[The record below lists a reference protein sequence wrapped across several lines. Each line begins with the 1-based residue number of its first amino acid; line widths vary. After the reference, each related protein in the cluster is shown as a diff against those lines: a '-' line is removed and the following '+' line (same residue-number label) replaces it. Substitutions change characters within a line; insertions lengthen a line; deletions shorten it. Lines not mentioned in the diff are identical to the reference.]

1 MAKKE
6 IYNDIITIKMDV
18 NQLPTY
24 KIDTAGEFIKWG
36 KDNNFPKELLNSYNN
51 HPEHAAIVK
60 GKSRYLSGLK
70 IVPSQDLPQV
80 QQFLAKANRFDSWYE
95 LRKKCDS
102 DKAIYGGFACQVTT
116 NLIGQPIEFY
126 HLDMGKIRLSADNC
140 GVWYSEDWTA
150 KSYHLKKTYFP
161 FYKDGFIGA
170 SIYYSKDFTP
180 SLNELDGLYP
190 SPDYSSVL
198 LDINTDI
205 EISNFFHS
213 LVKNG
218 FSAGH
223 IITFFSGK
231 LTPEVK
237 EDIKERFQE
246 KHQGTQNAGK
256 VVLSFTNP
264 DGKGAEVVNVT
275 PTGLADQYEALNKR
289 NQQKIITGHNVPG
302 VLFKIKTEGTL
313 GDRNELDL
321 AHELFINEYAK
332 VEQVA
337 FNEFIDKMFK
347 RKTGLDVTFEVEQVQ
362 AIGLNW
368 LDPNVNKYLTNDE
381 AREKLGLAPI
391 DKTVSGGAQA
401 VIDSINSLS
410 PLVANKVLE
419 SMSSDEIRALVGLVS
434 TTAPKVDA
442 NGAPVVIQETIINE
456 ALKNLSG
463 RQRQGLDS
471 IVRKFN
477 KGDYNQEQALIHIKS
492 FGFSDEDSLKYLG
505 IVQDEIE
512 KENKIKVQ
520 QSNDKEKRF
529 IEWATSRAIQ
539 IDDEDEIIDIEYV
552 NFKDSKQVLKFEL
565 SKQKLY
571 TANRFQLSETDLR
584 NGILNQL
591 KGNPYAKPEELA
603 KALNVDKDKVTTV
616 LEWLAAKKLI
626 DTIGG
631 LFTPTEKGLDKDT
644 EDYETEIYT
653 VYKYDKRPDVS
664 GSKLISTS
672 REFCR
677 KMVGLT
683 SGTELVDG
691 KMKAKRLTYNEI
703 ENYTNEFG
711 EDAWDFRGGFY
722 NDGTE
727 TTPWCRHIWVGETR
741 IKRKKK

>member
-1 MAKKE
+1 MAKKLE
-6 IYNDIITIKMDV
+6 VYNDIITIKMDV

-24 KIDTAGEFIKWG
+24 KIDTAGEFVKWG

-51 HPEHAAIVK
+51 HPEHAAILK
-60 GKSRYLSGLK
+60 GKARYLSGLK

-126 HLDMGKIRLSADNC
+126 HLDMGKLRLSADNC

-332 VEQVA
+332 IEQVA
-337 FNEFIDKMFK
+337 FNKFIDKMFK
-347 RKTGLDVTFEVEQVQ
+347 LKTGLDITFEVEQVQ
-362 AIGLNW
+362 PIGKELPLENQNVINALNLRDPNIVTNYIIEKYGLKIEAAEIGL
-368 LDPNVNKYLTNDE
+368 PSAT
-381 AREKLGLAPI
+381 
-391 DKTVSGGAQA
+391 
-401 VIDSINSLS
+401 
-410 PLVANKVLE
+410 
-419 SMSSDEIRALVGLVS
+419 
-434 TTAPKVDA
+434 
-442 NGAPVVIQETIINE
+442 VIQEEIQVNE
-456 ALKNLSG
+456 HLKNLTG
-463 RQRQGLDS
+463 RQRQNL
-471 IVRKFN
+471 FN
-477 KGDYNQEQALIHIKS
+477 IANKLKKGDYTADQALIMIKTG
-492 FGFSDEDSLKYLG
+492 FGLSDADALTFLG
-505 IVQDEIE
+505 IAQDEMNNE
-512 KENKIKVQ
+512 VVKVQ

-529 IEWATSRAIQ
+529 IEWVKANAVDV
-539 IDDEDEIIDIEYV
+539 DDDDEIIDLEYV
-552 NFKDSKQVLKFEL
+552 NFKDSKQVLRFEL

-571 TANRFQLSETDLR
+571 LSNRLQLSVTDLR
-584 NGILNQL
+584 NAILNQF
-591 KGNPYAKPEELA
+591 KGNPFAKPEELA
-603 KALNVDKDKVTTV
+603 KSLNVDVEKINNEIT
-616 LEWLAAKKLI
+616 WLKEKKLGSFLDGI
-626 DTIGG
+626 
-631 LFTPTEKGLDKDT
+631 FTPTQKGLDKDT
-644 EDYETEIYT
+644 EDYDTEIYT

-664 GSKLISTS
+664 GPKRLPTT
-672 REFCR
+672 REFCLQ
-677 KMVGLT
+677 MMIET
-683 SGTELVDG
+683 SGRETVDG
-691 KMKAKRLTYNEI
+691 KNVARRLTYEQI
-703 ENYTNEFG
+703 DAFTNEFG
-711 EDAWDFRGGFY
+711 ESAWDFRGGFY

-741 IKRKKK
+741 VKRKKK

>member
-1 MAKKE
+1 MARKE

-332 VEQVA
+332 IEQVA
-337 FNEFIDKMFK
+337 FNKFIDKMFK
-347 RKTGLDVTFEVEQVQ
+347 LKTGLDITFEVEQVQ
-362 AIGLNW
+362 PIGKELPLENQNVINALNARDPNIVTNYIIEKYGLKIEAAQIGL
-368 LDPNVNKYLTNDE
+368 PTATIVQEEIQVNE
-381 AREKLGLAPI
+381 H
-391 DKTVSGGAQA
+391 
-401 VIDSINSLS
+401 
-410 PLVANKVLE
+410 
-419 SMSSDEIRALVGLVS
+419 
-434 TTAPKVDA
+434 
-442 NGAPVVIQETIINE
+442 
-456 ALKNLSG
+456 LKNLTG
-463 RQRQGLDS
+463 RQRQNL
-471 IVRKFN
+471 FN
-477 KGDYNQEQALIHIKS
+477 IANKLKKGDYTADQALIMIKTG
-492 FGFSDEDSLKYLG
+492 FGLSDADALTFLG
-505 IVQDEIE
+505 IAQDEMNNE
-512 KENKIKVQ
+512 VVKVQ
-520 QSNDKEKRF
+520 QSNEKEKRF
-529 IEWATSRAIQ
+529 IEWVKANAIDV
-539 IDDEDEIIDIEYV
+539 DDDDEIIDLEYV

-571 TANRFQLSETDLR
+571 TTNRLQLSVTDLR
-584 NGILNQL
+584 NAILNQF
-591 KGNPYAKPEELA
+591 KGNPFVKPEELA
-603 KALNVDKDKVTTV
+603 KALNVDIKKINTEINW
-616 LEWLAAKKLI
+616 LEKKKLGSFLDGI
-626 DTIGG
+626 
-631 LFTPTEKGLDKDT
+631 FTPTDKGLDKDT

-664 GSKLISTS
+664 GPKRLPTT
-672 REFCR
+672 REFCLQ
-677 KMVGLT
+677 MMIET
-683 SGTELVDG
+683 SGRETVDG
-691 KMKAKRLTYNEI
+691 KNVARRLTYEQI
-703 ENYTNEFG
+703 DAFTNEFG
-711 EDAWDFRGGFY
+711 ESAWDFRGGFY
-722 NDGTE
+722 NNGTE

>member
-1 MAKKE
+1 MAKKLE
-6 IYNDIITIKMDV
+6 VYNDIITIKMDV

-24 KIDTAGEFIKWG
+24 KIDTAGEFVKWG

-51 HPEHAAIVK
+51 HPEHAAILK
-60 GKSRYLSGLK
+60 GKARYLSGLK

-332 VEQVA
+332 IEQVA
-337 FNEFIDKMFK
+337 FNKFIDKMFK
-347 RKTGLDVTFEVEQVQ
+347 LKTGLDITFEVEQVQ
-362 AIGLNW
+362 PIGKELPLENQNVINALNARDPNIVTNYIIEKYGLKIEAAEIGL
-368 LDPNVNKYLTNDE
+368 P
-381 AREKLGLAPI
+381 
-391 DKTVSGGAQA
+391 
-401 VIDSINSLS
+401 
-410 PLVANKVLE
+410 
-419 SMSSDEIRALVGLVS
+419 
-434 TTAPKVDA
+434 TAT
-442 NGAPVVIQETIINE
+442 VIQEEIQVNE
-456 ALKNLSG
+456 HLKNLTG
-463 RQRQGLDS
+463 RQRQNL
-471 IVRKFN
+471 FN
-477 KGDYNQEQALIHIKS
+477 IANKLKKGDYTADQALIMIKTG
-492 FGFSDEDSLKYLG
+492 FGLSDADALTFLG
-505 IVQDEIE
+505 IAQEEMNNEVV
-512 KENKIKVQ
+512 KVQ
-520 QSNDKEKRF
+520 QSSDKEKRF
-529 IEWATSRAIQ
+529 IEWATARAIQ

-591 KGNPYAKPEELA
+591 KGNPFAKPEELA

-626 DTIGG
+626 DTLGG

-672 REFCR
+672 RDFCR
-677 KMVGLT
+677 KMVALT

-703 ENYTNEFG
+703 EDYTNEFG
-711 EDAWDFRGGFY
+711 EDAWNFRGGFY

-741 IKRKKK
+741 VKRKKK

>member
-1 MAKKE
+1 MARKLE
-6 IYNDIITIKMDV
+6 VYNDIITIKMEV

-24 KIDTAGEFIKWG
+24 KIDSAGEFIKWG

-161 FYKDGFIGA
+161 FYKDGFIGS

-332 VEQVA
+332 IEQVA
-337 FNEFIDKMFK
+337 FNKFIDKMFK
-347 RKTGLDVTFEVEQVQ
+347 LKTGLDITFEVEQVQ
-362 AIGLNW
+362 PIGKELPLENQNVINALNAR
-368 LDPNVNKYLTNDE
+368 DPNIVTNYIIEKYGLKIE
-381 AREKLGLAPI
+381 A
-391 DKTVSGGAQA
+391 AQIG
-401 VIDSINSLS
+401 V
-410 PLVANKVLE
+410 P
-419 SMSSDEIRALVGLVS
+419 
-434 TTAPKVDA
+434 TAT
-442 NGAPVVIQETIINE
+442 VIQEEIQVNE
-456 ALKNLSG
+456 HLKNLTG
-463 RQRQGLDS
+463 RQRQNL
-471 IVRKFN
+471 FN
-477 KGDYNQEQALIHIKS
+477 IANKLKKGDYTADQALIMIKTG
-492 FGFSDEDSLKYLG
+492 FGLSDADALTFLG
-505 IVQDEIE
+505 IAQDEINNE
-512 KENKIKVQ
+512 VVKVQ

-529 IEWATSRAIQ
+529 IEWATAKAIQ

-644 EDYETEIYT
+644 EDYDTEIYT

>member
-1 MAKKE
+1 MAKKLE
-6 IYNDIITIKMDV
+6 VYNDIITIKMDV

-24 KIDTAGEFIKWG
+24 KIDTAGEFVKWG

-51 HPEHAAIVK
+51 HPEHAAILK
-60 GKSRYLSGLK
+60 GKARYLSGLK

-332 VEQVA
+332 IEQVA
-337 FNEFIDKMFK
+337 FNKFIDKMFK
-347 RKTGLDVTFEVEQVQ
+347 LKTGLDITFEVEQVQ
-362 AIGLNW
+362 PIGKELPLENQNVINALNARDPNIVTNYIIEKYGLKIEAAEIGL
-368 LDPNVNKYLTNDE
+368 P
-381 AREKLGLAPI
+381 
-391 DKTVSGGAQA
+391 
-401 VIDSINSLS
+401 
-410 PLVANKVLE
+410 
-419 SMSSDEIRALVGLVS
+419 
-434 TTAPKVDA
+434 TAT
-442 NGAPVVIQETIINE
+442 VIQEEIQVNE
-456 ALKNLSG
+456 HLKNLTG
-463 RQRQGLDS
+463 RQRQNL
-471 IVRKFN
+471 FN
-477 KGDYNQEQALIHIKS
+477 IANKLKKGDYTADQALIMIKTG
-492 FGFSDEDSLKYLG
+492 FGLSDADALTFLG
-505 IVQDEIE
+505 IAQDEMNNE
-512 KENKIKVQ
+512 VVKVQ
-520 QSNDKEKRF
+520 QSNERANLF
-529 IEWATSRAIQ
+529 LEWVRKNKIPINA
-539 IDDEDEIIDIEYV
+539 EDETIDVEYV
-552 NFKDSKQVLKFEL
+552 NFKDSTEVLKFEL

-571 TANRFQLSETDLR
+571 TANRFALSITDLR

-591 KGNPYAKPEELA
+591 KGNPFAKPEELA
-603 KALNVDKDKVTTV
+603 KSLNVDKDKVTTV

-626 DTIGG
+626 DTLGG
-631 LFTPTEKGLDKDT
+631 IFTPTEKGLDKDT
-644 EDYETEIYT
+644 EGYDTEIYT
-653 VYKYDKRPDVS
+653 VYRYVERPDAPAL
-664 GSKLISTS
+664 KTES
-672 REFCR
+672 RQWCID
-677 KMVGLT
+677 MVNE
-683 SGTELVDG
+683 TELY
-691 KMKAKRLTYNEI
+691 ALTYEQI
-703 ENYTNEFG
+703 EQRNNSEG
-711 EDAWDFRGGFY
+711 EDAWNYRGGFY
-722 NDGTE
+722 TNPNTGE
-727 TTPWCRHIWVGETR
+727 TTPWCRHIWVGETKV
-741 IKRKKK
+741 KRNKK

>member
-1 MAKKE
+1 MARKLE
-6 IYNDIITIKMDV
+6 VYNDIITIKMDV

-24 KIDTAGEFIKWG
+24 KIDTAGEFVKWG

-51 HPEHAAIVK
+51 HPEHAAILK
-60 GKSRYLSGLK
+60 GKARYLSGLK

-332 VEQVA
+332 IEQVA
-337 FNEFIDKMFK
+337 FNKFIDKMFK
-347 RKTGLDVTFEVEQVQ
+347 LKTGLDVTFEVEQVQ
-362 AIGLNW
+362 PIGKELPLENQNVINALNAR
-368 LDPNVNKYLTNDE
+368 DPNIVTNYIIEKYGLKIEAAEIGTPSATVVQEEIQVNE
-381 AREKLGLAPI
+381 H
-391 DKTVSGGAQA
+391 
-401 VIDSINSLS
+401 
-410 PLVANKVLE
+410 
-419 SMSSDEIRALVGLVS
+419 
-434 TTAPKVDA
+434 
-442 NGAPVVIQETIINE
+442 
-456 ALKNLSG
+456 LKNLTG
-463 RQRQGLDS
+463 RQRQNL
-471 IVRKFN
+471 FN
-477 KGDYNQEQALIHIKS
+477 IANKLKKGDYTADQALIMIKTG
-492 FGFSDEDSLKYLG
+492 FGLSDADALTFLG
-505 IVQDEIE
+505 IAQDEMNNE
-512 KENKIKVQ
+512 VVKVQ
-520 QSNDKEKRF
+520 QSSDKEKKF
-529 IEWATSRAIQ
+529 LEWVKANAIDV
-539 IDDEDEIIDIEYV
+539 DDEDEIIDIEYV
-552 NFKDSKQVLKFEL
+552 NFKDSKQVLQFEL

-571 TANRFQLSETDLR
+571 TLNRLQLSVTDLR
-584 NGILNQL
+584 NAILNQL
-591 KGNPYAKPEELA
+591 KGNPFAKPKELA
-603 KALNVDKDKVTTV
+603 KVLKVDIEKINTNIKWLEGKGFGSYSDNV
-616 LEWLAAKKLI
+616 
-626 DTIGG
+626 
-631 LFTPTEKGLDKDT
+631 FTPTKKGLDKET
-644 EDYETEIYT
+644 EEYDTEIYT
-653 VYKYDKRPDVS
+653 VYKYDKRPDVK
-664 GSKLISTS
+664 GPKRLPTT
-672 REFCR
+672 RYFCLQ
-677 KMVGLT
+677 MMIET
-683 SGTELVDG
+683 SGRETVDG
-691 KMKAKRLTYNEI
+691 KNVTRRLTYEQINEF
-703 ENYTNEFG
+703 TNEFG
-711 EDAWDFRGGFY
+711 ESAWDFRGGFY
-722 NDGTE
+722 NDGNE

>member
-1 MAKKE
+1 MAKKLE
-6 IYNDIITIKMDV
+6 VYNDIITIKMDV

-24 KIDTAGEFIKWG
+24 KIDTAGEFVKWG

-198 LDINTDI
+198 MDINTDI

-332 VEQVA
+332 IEQVA
-337 FNEFIDKMFK
+337 FNKFIDKMFK
-347 RKTGLDVTFEVEQVQ
+347 LKTGLDITFEVEQVQ
-362 AIGLNW
+362 PIGKELPLENQNVINALNAR
-368 LDPNVNKYLTNDE
+368 DPNIVTNYIIEKYGLKIEAAEIGTPSATVVQEEIQVNE
-381 AREKLGLAPI
+381 H
-391 DKTVSGGAQA
+391 
-401 VIDSINSLS
+401 
-410 PLVANKVLE
+410 
-419 SMSSDEIRALVGLVS
+419 
-434 TTAPKVDA
+434 
-442 NGAPVVIQETIINE
+442 
-456 ALKNLSG
+456 LKNLTG
-463 RQRQGLDS
+463 RQRQNL
-471 IVRKFN
+471 FN
-477 KGDYNQEQALIHIKS
+477 IANKLKKGDYTADQALIMIKTG
-492 FGFSDEDSLKYLG
+492 FGLSDADALTFLG
-505 IVQDEIE
+505 IAQDEMNNE
-512 KENKIKVQ
+512 VVKVQ
-520 QSNDKEKRF
+520 QSNEKEKRF
-529 IEWATSRAIQ
+529 LEWVKANAIDV
-539 IDDEDEIIDIEYV
+539 DDDDEIIDLEYV
-552 NFKDSKQVLKFEL
+552 NFKDSKQVLRFEL

-571 TANRFQLSETDLR
+571 TANRLQLSVTDLR
-584 NGILNQL
+584 NAILNQF
-591 KGNPYAKPEELA
+591 KGNPFAKPEELA
-603 KALNVDKDKVTTV
+603 KALNVDIEKINTEITW
-616 LEWLAAKKLI
+616 LEKKKLGSFLDGI
-626 DTIGG
+626 
-631 LFTPTEKGLDKDT
+631 FTPTEKGLDKDT
-644 EDYETEIYT
+644 EEYETEIYT

-664 GSKLISTS
+664 GPKRLPTT
-672 REFCR
+672 REFCLQ
-677 KMVGLT
+677 MMIET
-683 SGTELVDG
+683 SGRETVDG
-691 KMKAKRLTYNEI
+691 KNVARRLTYEQI
-703 ENYTNEFG
+703 DGFTNQFG
-711 EDAWDFRGGFY
+711 ENAWEFRGGFY
-722 NDGTE
+722 NNGTE

>member
-1 MAKKE
+1 MAKKLE
-6 IYNDIITIKMDV
+6 VYNDIITIKMDV

-24 KIDTAGEFIKWG
+24 KIDTAGEFVKWG

-332 VEQVA
+332 IEQVA
-337 FNEFIDKMFK
+337 FNKFIDKMFK
-347 RKTGLDVTFEVEQVQ
+347 LKTGLDITFEVEQVQ
-362 AIGLNW
+362 PIGKELPLENQNVINALNAR
-368 LDPNVNKYLTNDE
+368 DPNIVTNYIIEKYGLKIE
-381 AREKLGLAPI
+381 AA
-391 DKTVSGGAQA
+391 
-401 VIDSINSLS
+401 
-410 PLVANKVLE
+410 
-419 SMSSDEIRALVGLVS
+419 EIGTPSA
-434 TTAPKVDA
+434 T
-442 NGAPVVIQETIINE
+442 VIQEEIQVNE
-456 ALKNLSG
+456 HLKNLTG
-463 RQRQGLDS
+463 RQRQNL
-471 IVRKFN
+471 FN
-477 KGDYNQEQALIHIKS
+477 IANKLKKGDYTADQALIMIKTG
-492 FGFSDEDSLKYLG
+492 FGLSDADALTFLG
-505 IVQDEIE
+505 IAQDEMNNE
-512 KENKIKVQ
+512 VVKVQ
-520 QSNDKEKRF
+520 QSSERANLF
-529 IEWATSRAIQ
+529 LEWVRKNKIP
-539 IDDEDEIIDIEYV
+539 INNEDEIIDVEYV
-552 NFKDSKQVLKFEL
+552 NFKDSTEVLKFEL

-571 TANRFQLSETDLR
+571 TANRFALSITDLR

-591 KGNPYAKPEELA
+591 KGNPFAKPEELA
-603 KALNVDKDKVTTV
+603 KSLNVDKDKVTTV

-626 DTIGG
+626 DTLGG
-631 LFTPTEKGLDKDT
+631 IFTPTEKGLDKDT
-644 EDYETEIYT
+644 EGYDTEIYT
-653 VYKYDKRPDVS
+653 VYRYVERPDAPEV
-664 GSKLISTS
+664 KTES
-672 REFCR
+672 RKFCID
-677 KMVGLT
+677 MVNLT
-683 SGTELVDG
+683 ESD
-691 KMKAKRLTYNEI
+691 ALTYEQI
-703 ENYTNEFG
+703 ETYTNEFG
-711 EDAWDFRGGFY
+711 EDAWNYRGGFY
-722 NDGTE
+722 TNPNTGE
-727 TTPWCRHIWVGETR
+727 TTPWCRHIWVGETKV
-741 IKRKKK
+741 KRNKK

>member
-1 MAKKE
+1 MAKKLE
-6 IYNDIITIKMDV
+6 VYNDIITIKMDV

-24 KIDTAGEFIKWG
+24 KIDTSGEFVKWG

-51 HPEHAAIVK
+51 HPEHAAILK
-60 GKSRYLSGLK
+60 GKARYLSGLK

-332 VEQVA
+332 IEQVA
-337 FNEFIDKMFK
+337 FNKFIDKMFK
-347 RKTGLDVTFEVEQVQ
+347 LKTGLDITFEVEQVQ
-362 AIGLNW
+362 PIGKELPLENQNVINALNARDPNIVTNYIIEKYGLKIEAAEIGL
-368 LDPNVNKYLTNDE
+368 P
-381 AREKLGLAPI
+381 
-391 DKTVSGGAQA
+391 
-401 VIDSINSLS
+401 
-410 PLVANKVLE
+410 
-419 SMSSDEIRALVGLVS
+419 
-434 TTAPKVDA
+434 TAT
-442 NGAPVVIQETIINE
+442 VIQEEIQVNE
-456 ALKNLSG
+456 HLKNLTG
-463 RQRQGLDS
+463 RQRQNL
-471 IVRKFN
+471 FN
-477 KGDYNQEQALIHIKS
+477 IANKLKKGDYTADQALIMIKTG
-492 FGFSDEDSLKYLG
+492 FGLSDADALTFLG
-505 IVQDEIE
+505 IAQDEMNNE
-512 KENKIKVQ
+512 VVKVQ
-520 QSNDKEKRF
+520 QSNERANLF
-529 IEWATSRAIQ
+529 LEWVRKNKIPINA
-539 IDDEDEIIDIEYV
+539 EDEIIDVEYV
-552 NFKDSKQVLKFEL
+552 NFKDSTEVLKFEL

-571 TANRFQLSETDLR
+571 TANRFALSITDLR

-591 KGNPYAKPEELA
+591 KGNPFAKPEELA
-603 KALNVDKDKVTTV
+603 KSLNVDKDKVTTV

-626 DTIGG
+626 DTLGG
-631 LFTPTEKGLDKDT
+631 IFTPTEKGLDKDT
-644 EDYETEIYT
+644 EGYDTEIYT
-653 VYKYDKRPDVS
+653 VYRYVERPDAPAL
-664 GSKLISTS
+664 KTES
-672 REFCR
+672 RQWCID
-677 KMVGLT
+677 MVNE
-683 SGTELVDG
+683 TELY
-691 KMKAKRLTYNEI
+691 ALTYEQI
-703 ENYTNEFG
+703 EQRNNSEG
-711 EDAWDFRGGFY
+711 EDSWNYRGGFY
-722 NDGTE
+722 TNPNTGE
-727 TTPWCRHIWVGETR
+727 TTPWCRHIWVGETKV
-741 IKRKKK
+741 KRNKK

>member
-161 FYKDGFIGA
+161 FYKDGFIGS

-332 VEQVA
+332 IEQVA
-337 FNEFIDKMFK
+337 FNKFIDKMFK
-347 RKTGLDVTFEVEQVQ
+347 LKTGLDITFEVEQVQ
-362 AIGLNW
+362 PIGKELPLENQNVINALNAR
-368 LDPNVNKYLTNDE
+368 DPNIVTNYIIEKYGLKIE
-381 AREKLGLAPI
+381 AA
-391 DKTVSGGAQA
+391 
-401 VIDSINSLS
+401 
-410 PLVANKVLE
+410 
-419 SMSSDEIRALVGLVS
+419 EIGVP
-434 TTAPKVDA
+434 TAT
-442 NGAPVVIQETIINE
+442 VIQEEVQVNE
-456 ALKNLSG
+456 HLKNLTG
-463 RQRQGLDS
+463 RQRQNL
-471 IVRKFN
+471 FN
-477 KGDYNQEQALIHIKS
+477 IANKLKKGDYTADQALIMIKTG
-492 FGFSDEDSLKYLG
+492 FGLSDADALTFLG
-505 IVQDEIE
+505 IAQDEMNNE
-512 KENKIKVQ
+512 VVKVQ

-529 IEWATSRAIQ
+529 IEWVKANAVDV
-539 IDDEDEIIDIEYV
+539 DDDDEIIDLEYV

-571 TANRFQLSETDLR
+571 TTNRLQLSVTDLR
-584 NGILNQL
+584 NAILNQF
-591 KGNPYAKPEELA
+591 KGNPFVKPEELA
-603 KALNVDKDKVTTV
+603 KALNVDIEKINTEINW
-616 LEWLAAKKLI
+616 LEKKKLGSFLDGI
-626 DTIGG
+626 
-631 LFTPTEKGLDKDT
+631 FTPTDKGLDKDT

-664 GSKLISTS
+664 GPKRLPTT
-672 REFCR
+672 REFCLQ
-677 KMVGLT
+677 MMIET
-683 SGTELVDG
+683 SGRETVDG
-691 KMKAKRLTYNEI
+691 KNVARRLTYEQI
-703 ENYTNEFG
+703 DGFTNQFG
-711 EDAWDFRGGFY
+711 ESAWDFRGGFF
-722 NDGTE
+722 NNGNE

>member
-1 MAKKE
+1 MAKKLE
-6 IYNDIITIKMDV
+6 VYNDIITIKMDV

-24 KIDTAGEFIKWG
+24 KIDTAGEFVKWG

-161 FYKDGFIGA
+161 FYKEGFIGA

-332 VEQVA
+332 IEQVA
-337 FNEFIDKMFK
+337 FNKFIDKMFK
-347 RKTGLDVTFEVEQVQ
+347 LKTGLDITFEVEQVQ
-362 AIGLNW
+362 PIGKELPLENQNVINALNAR
-368 LDPNVNKYLTNDE
+368 DPNIVTNYIIEKYGLKIEAAEIGTPSATVVQEEIQVNE
-381 AREKLGLAPI
+381 H
-391 DKTVSGGAQA
+391 
-401 VIDSINSLS
+401 
-410 PLVANKVLE
+410 
-419 SMSSDEIRALVGLVS
+419 
-434 TTAPKVDA
+434 
-442 NGAPVVIQETIINE
+442 
-456 ALKNLSG
+456 LKNLTG
-463 RQRQGLDS
+463 RQRQNL
-471 IVRKFN
+471 FN
-477 KGDYNQEQALIHIKS
+477 IANKLKKGDYTADQALIMIKTG
-492 FGFSDEDSLKYLG
+492 FGLSDADALTFLG
-505 IVQDEIE
+505 IAQEEMNNEVV
-512 KENKIKVQ
+512 KVQ
-520 QSNDKEKRF
+520 QSADKEKRF
-529 IEWATSRAIQ
+529 IEWVKANAVDV
-539 IDDEDEIIDIEYV
+539 DDDDEIIDLEYV
-552 NFKDSKQVLKFEL
+552 NFKDSKQVLRFEL

-571 TANRFQLSETDLR
+571 TANRLQLSVTDLR
-584 NGILNQL
+584 NAILNQF
-591 KGNPYAKPEELA
+591 KGNPFAKPEELA
-603 KALNVDKDKVTTV
+603 KSLNVDVEKINNEIT
-616 LEWLAAKKLI
+616 WLKEKKLGSFLDGI
-626 DTIGG
+626 
-631 LFTPTEKGLDKDT
+631 FTPTQKGLDKDT
-644 EDYETEIYT
+644 EDYDTEIYT

-664 GSKLISTS
+664 GPKRLPTT
-672 REFCR
+672 REFCLQ
-677 KMVGLT
+677 MMIET
-683 SGTELVDG
+683 SGRETVDG
-691 KMKAKRLTYNEI
+691 KNVARRLTYEQI
-703 ENYTNEFG
+703 DAFTNEFG
-711 EDAWDFRGGFY
+711 ESAWDFRGGFY
-722 NDGTE
+722 NNGTE

>member
-1 MAKKE
+1 MARKLE
-6 IYNDIITIKMDV
+6 VYNDIITIKMDV

-24 KIDTAGEFIKWG
+24 KIDTAGEFVKWG

-51 HPEHAAIVK
+51 HPEHAAILK
-60 GKSRYLSGLK
+60 GKARYLSGLK

-161 FYKDGFIGA
+161 FYKEGFIGA

-332 VEQVA
+332 IEQVA
-337 FNEFIDKMFK
+337 FNKFIDKMFK
-347 RKTGLDVTFEVEQVQ
+347 LKTGLDITFEVEQVQ
-362 AIGLNW
+362 PIGKELPLENQNVINALNLRDPNIVTNYIIEKYGLKIEAAEIGL
-368 LDPNVNKYLTNDE
+368 PSAT
-381 AREKLGLAPI
+381 
-391 DKTVSGGAQA
+391 
-401 VIDSINSLS
+401 
-410 PLVANKVLE
+410 
-419 SMSSDEIRALVGLVS
+419 
-434 TTAPKVDA
+434 
-442 NGAPVVIQETIINE
+442 VIQEEIQVNE
-456 ALKNLSG
+456 HLKNLTG
-463 RQRQGLDS
+463 RQRQNL
-471 IVRKFN
+471 FN
-477 KGDYNQEQALIHIKS
+477 IANKLKKGDYTADQALIMIKTG
-492 FGFSDEDSLKYLG
+492 FGLSDADALTFLG
-505 IVQDEIE
+505 IAQDEMNNE
-512 KENKIKVQ
+512 VVKVQ

-529 IEWATSRAIQ
+529 IEWVKANAVDV
-539 IDDEDEIIDIEYV
+539 DDDDEIIDLEYV
-552 NFKDSKQVLKFEL
+552 NFKDSKQVLRFEL

-571 TANRFQLSETDLR
+571 TANRLQLSVTDLR
-584 NGILNQL
+584 NAILNQF
-591 KGNPYAKPEELA
+591 KGNPFAKPEELA
-603 KALNVDKDKVTTV
+603 KALNVDIEKINTEITW
-616 LEWLAAKKLI
+616 LEKKKLGSFLDGI
-626 DTIGG
+626 
-631 LFTPTEKGLDKDT
+631 FTPSEKGLDKDT
-644 EDYETEIYT
+644 EEYDTEIYT

-664 GSKLISTS
+664 GPKRLPTT
-672 REFCR
+672 REFCLQ
-677 KMVGLT
+677 MMIET
-683 SGTELVDG
+683 SGRETVDG
-691 KMKAKRLTYNEI
+691 KNVARRLTYEQI
-703 ENYTNEFG
+703 DAFTNEFG
-711 EDAWDFRGGFY
+711 ESAWDFRGGFY
-722 NDGTE
+722 NNGTE

>member
-1 MAKKE
+1 MARKLE
-6 IYNDIITIKMDV
+6 VYNDIITIKMDV

-24 KIDTAGEFIKWG
+24 KIDTAGEFVKWG

-51 HPEHAAIVK
+51 HPEHSAIVK

-161 FYKDGFIGA
+161 FYKEGFIGA

-332 VEQVA
+332 IEQVA
-337 FNEFIDKMFK
+337 FNKFIDKMFK
-347 RKTGLDVTFEVEQVQ
+347 LKTGLDITFEVEQVQ
-362 AIGLNW
+362 PIGKELPLENQNVINALNAR
-368 LDPNVNKYLTNDE
+368 DPNIVTNYIIEKYGLKIEAAEIGTPSATVVQEEIQVNE
-381 AREKLGLAPI
+381 H
-391 DKTVSGGAQA
+391 
-401 VIDSINSLS
+401 
-410 PLVANKVLE
+410 
-419 SMSSDEIRALVGLVS
+419 
-434 TTAPKVDA
+434 
-442 NGAPVVIQETIINE
+442 
-456 ALKNLSG
+456 LKNLTG
-463 RQRQGLDS
+463 RQRQNL
-471 IVRKFN
+471 FN
-477 KGDYNQEQALIHIKS
+477 IANKLKKGDYTADQALIMIKTG
-492 FGFSDEDSLKYLG
+492 FGLSDADALTFLG
-505 IVQDEIE
+505 IAQDEMNNE
-512 KENKIKVQ
+512 VVKVQ
-520 QSNDKEKRF
+520 QSADKEKRF
-529 IEWATSRAIQ
+529 IEWVKANAVDV
-539 IDDEDEIIDIEYV
+539 DDDDEIIDLEYV
-552 NFKDSKQVLKFEL
+552 NFKDSKQVLRFEL

-571 TANRFQLSETDLR
+571 TANRLQLSVTDLR
-584 NGILNQL
+584 NAILNQF
-591 KGNPYAKPEELA
+591 KGNPFAKPEELA
-603 KALNVDKDKVTTV
+603 KSLNVDVEKINT
-616 LEWLAAKKLI
+616 EINWLKEKKLGSFLDGI
-626 DTIGG
+626 
-631 LFTPTEKGLDKDT
+631 FTPTEKGLDKDT
-644 EDYETEIYT
+644 EDYETKIYT

-664 GSKLISTS
+664 GPKRLPTT
-672 REFCR
+672 REFCLQ
-677 KMVGLT
+677 MMIET
-683 SGTELVDG
+683 SGRETVDG
-691 KMKAKRLTYNEI
+691 KNVARRLTYEQI
-703 ENYTNEFG
+703 DAFTNEFG
-711 EDAWDFRGGFY
+711 ESAWDFRGGFY

>member
-126 HLDMGKIRLSADNC
+126 HLDLGKIRLSADNC

-170 SIYYSKDFTP
+170 SIYYCKDFTP

-332 VEQVA
+332 IEQVA
-337 FNEFIDKMFK
+337 FNKFIDKMFK
-347 RKTGLDVTFEVEQVQ
+347 LKTGLDITFEVEQVQ
-362 AIGLNW
+362 PIGKELPLENQNVINALNAR
-368 LDPNVNKYLTNDE
+368 DPNIVTNYIIEKYGLKIE
-381 AREKLGLAPI
+381 AA
-391 DKTVSGGAQA
+391 
-401 VIDSINSLS
+401 
-410 PLVANKVLE
+410 
-419 SMSSDEIRALVGLVS
+419 EIGVP
-434 TTAPKVDA
+434 TAT
-442 NGAPVVIQETIINE
+442 VIQEEIQVNE
-456 ALKNLSG
+456 HLKNLTG
-463 RQRQGLDS
+463 RQRQNL
-471 IVRKFN
+471 FN
-477 KGDYNQEQALIHIKS
+477 IANKLKKGDYTADQALIMIKTG
-492 FGFSDEDSLKYLG
+492 FGLSDADALTFLG
-505 IVQDEIE
+505 IAQDEM
-512 KENKIKVQ
+512 NNDVVKVQ

-529 IEWATSRAIQ
+529 IEWATAKAIQ

-603 KALNVDKDKVTTV
+603 KSLNVDKDKVTTV

-644 EDYETEIYT
+644 EEYDTEIYT

-664 GSKLISTS
+664 GPKRLPTT
-672 REFCR
+672 REFCLQ
-677 KMVGLT
+677 MMIET
-683 SGTELVDG
+683 SGRETVDG
-691 KMKAKRLTYNEI
+691 KNVARRLTYEQI
-703 ENYTNEFG
+703 DAFTNEFG
-711 EDAWDFRGGFY
+711 ESAWEFRGGFF
-722 NDGTE
+722 NNGTE

>member
-1 MAKKE
+1 MARKLE
-6 IYNDIITIKMDV
+6 VYNDIITIKMDV

-24 KIDTAGEFIKWG
+24 KIDTAGEFVKWG

-51 HPEHAAIVK
+51 HPEHAAILK
-60 GKSRYLSGLK
+60 GKARYLSGLK

-332 VEQVA
+332 IEQVA
-337 FNEFIDKMFK
+337 FNKFIDKMFK
-347 RKTGLDVTFEVEQVQ
+347 LKTGLDVTFEVEQVQ
-362 AIGLNW
+362 PIGKELPLENQNVINALNLRDPNIVTNYIIEKYGLKIEAAEIGL
-368 LDPNVNKYLTNDE
+368 PSAT
-381 AREKLGLAPI
+381 
-391 DKTVSGGAQA
+391 
-401 VIDSINSLS
+401 
-410 PLVANKVLE
+410 
-419 SMSSDEIRALVGLVS
+419 
-434 TTAPKVDA
+434 
-442 NGAPVVIQETIINE
+442 VIQEEIQVNE
-456 ALKNLSG
+456 HLKNLTG
-463 RQRQGLDS
+463 RQRQNL
-471 IVRKFN
+471 FN
-477 KGDYNQEQALIHIKS
+477 IANKLKKGDYTADQALIMIKTG
-492 FGFSDEDSLKYLG
+492 FGLSDADALTFLG
-505 IVQDEIE
+505 IAQDEMNNE
-512 KENKIKVQ
+512 VVKVQ
-520 QSNDKEKRF
+520 QSSDKEKRF
-529 IEWATSRAIQ
+529 IEWATARAIQ

-552 NFKDSKQVLKFEL
+552 NFKDSKQVLRFEL

-591 KGNPYAKPEELA
+591 KGNPFAKPEELA

-626 DTIGG
+626 DTLGG

-664 GSKLISTS
+664 GNKLISTS
-672 REFCR
+672 RDFCR

-691 KMKAKRLTYNEI
+691 KLKAKRLTYNEI
-703 ENYTNEFG
+703 EDYTNEFG
-711 EDAWDFRGGFY
+711 EDAWNFRGGFY

>member
-1 MAKKE
+1 MAKKLE
-6 IYNDIITIKMDV
+6 VYNDIITIKMDV

-24 KIDTAGEFIKWG
+24 KIDTAGEFVKWG

-51 HPEHAAIVK
+51 HPEHAAILK
-60 GKSRYLSGLK
+60 GKARYLSGLK

-161 FYKDGFIGA
+161 FYKEGFIGS

-332 VEQVA
+332 IEQVA
-337 FNEFIDKMFK
+337 FNKFIDKMFK
-347 RKTGLDVTFEVEQVQ
+347 LKTGLDITFEVEQVQ
-362 AIGLNW
+362 PIGKELPLENQNVINALN
-368 LDPNVNKYLTNDE
+368 LRDPNIVTNYIIEKYGLKIE
-381 AREKLGLAPI
+381 AA
-391 DKTVSGGAQA
+391 
-401 VIDSINSLS
+401 
-410 PLVANKVLE
+410 
-419 SMSSDEIRALVGLVS
+419 EIGTPSA
-434 TTAPKVDA
+434 T
-442 NGAPVVIQETIINE
+442 VIQEEIQVNE
-456 ALKNLSG
+456 HLKNLTG
-463 RQRQGLDS
+463 RQRQNL
-471 IVRKFN
+471 FN
-477 KGDYNQEQALIHIKS
+477 IANKLKKGDYTADQALIMIKTG
-492 FGFSDEDSLKYLG
+492 FGLSDADALTFLG
-505 IVQDEIE
+505 IAQDEMNNE
-512 KENKIKVQ
+512 VVKVQ
-520 QSNDKEKRF
+520 QSSDKEKRF
-529 IEWATSRAIQ
+529 IEWATARAIQ

-591 KGNPYAKPEELA
+591 KGNPFAKPEELA

-626 DTIGG
+626 DTLGG

-644 EDYETEIYT
+644 ADYETEIYT
-653 VYKYDKRPDVS
+653 VYRYDKRPDVS

-672 REFCR
+672 RDFCR
-677 KMVGLT
+677 KMVALT
-683 SGTELVDG
+683 SGTELIDG

-703 ENYTNEFG
+703 EDYTNEFG
-711 EDAWDFRGGFY
+711 EDAWNFRGGFY

-741 IKRKKK
+741 VKRKKK

>member
-1 MAKKE
+1 MAKKLE

-24 KIDTAGEFIKWG
+24 KIDTAGEFVKWG

-51 HPEHAAIVK
+51 HPEHAAILK
-60 GKSRYLSGLK
+60 GKARYLSGLK

-332 VEQVA
+332 IEQVA
-337 FNEFIDKMFK
+337 FNKFIDKMFK
-347 RKTGLDVTFEVEQVQ
+347 LKTGLDIKFEVEQVQ
-362 AIGLNW
+362 PIGKELPLENQNVINALNAR
-368 LDPNVNKYLTNDE
+368 DPNIVTNYIIEKYGLKIE
-381 AREKLGLAPI
+381 AA
-391 DKTVSGGAQA
+391 
-401 VIDSINSLS
+401 
-410 PLVANKVLE
+410 
-419 SMSSDEIRALVGLVS
+419 EIGTPSA
-434 TTAPKVDA
+434 T
-442 NGAPVVIQETIINE
+442 VIQEEIQVNE
-456 ALKNLSG
+456 HLKNLTG
-463 RQRQGLDS
+463 RQRQNL
-471 IVRKFN
+471 FN
-477 KGDYNQEQALIHIKS
+477 IANKLKKGDYTADQALIMIKTG
-492 FGFSDEDSLKYLG
+492 FGLSDADALTFLG
-505 IVQDEIE
+505 IAQEEINNE
-512 KENKIKVQ
+512 VVKVQ
-520 QSNDKEKRF
+520 QSADKEKRF
-529 IEWATSRAIQ
+529 IEWVKANAVDV
-539 IDDEDEIIDIEYV
+539 DDDDEIIDLEYV
-552 NFKDSKQVLKFEL
+552 NFKDSKQVLRFEL

-571 TANRFQLSETDLR
+571 TANRLQLSVTDLR
-584 NGILNQL
+584 NAILNQF
-591 KGNPYAKPEELA
+591 KGNPFAKPEELA
-603 KALNVDKDKVTTV
+603 KSLNVDIEKINNEIT
-616 LEWLAAKKLI
+616 WLKEKKLGSFLDGI
-626 DTIGG
+626 
-631 LFTPTEKGLDKDT
+631 FTPTQKGLDKDT
-644 EDYETEIYT
+644 EDYDTEIYT

-664 GSKLISTS
+664 GPKRLPTT
-672 REFCR
+672 REFCLQ
-677 KMVGLT
+677 MMIET
-683 SGTELVDG
+683 SGRETVDG
-691 KMKAKRLTYNEI
+691 KNVARRLTYEQI
-703 ENYTNEFG
+703 DAFTNEFG
-711 EDAWDFRGGFY
+711 ESAWDFRGGFY
-722 NDGTE
+722 NNGTE

>member
-332 VEQVA
+332 IEQVA
-337 FNEFIDKMFK
+337 FNKFIDKMFK
-347 RKTGLDVTFEVEQVQ
+347 LKTGLDITFEVEQVQ
-362 AIGLNW
+362 PIGKELPLENQNVINALNAR
-368 LDPNVNKYLTNDE
+368 DPNIVTNYIIEKYGLKIEAAEIGVPTATVVQEEIQVNE
-381 AREKLGLAPI
+381 H
-391 DKTVSGGAQA
+391 
-401 VIDSINSLS
+401 
-410 PLVANKVLE
+410 
-419 SMSSDEIRALVGLVS
+419 
-434 TTAPKVDA
+434 
-442 NGAPVVIQETIINE
+442 
-456 ALKNLSG
+456 LKNLTG
-463 RQRQGLDS
+463 RQRQNL
-471 IVRKFN
+471 FN
-477 KGDYNQEQALIHIKS
+477 IANKLKKGDYTADQALIMIKTG
-492 FGFSDEDSLKYLG
+492 FGLSDADALTFLG
-505 IVQDEIE
+505 IAQDEMNNE
-512 KENKIKVQ
+512 VVKVQ

-571 TANRFQLSETDLR
+571 TTNRLQLSVTDLR
-584 NGILNQL
+584 NAILNQL

>member
-1 MAKKE
+1 MAKKLE
-6 IYNDIITIKMDV
+6 VYNDIITIKMDV

-24 KIDTAGEFIKWG
+24 KIDTAGEFVKWG

-60 GKSRYLSGLK
+60 GKARYLSGLK

-161 FYKDGFIGA
+161 FYKEGFIGA

-332 VEQVA
+332 IEQVA
-337 FNEFIDKMFK
+337 FNKFIDKMFK
-347 RKTGLDVTFEVEQVQ
+347 LKTGLDITFEVEQVQ
-362 AIGLNW
+362 PIGKELPLENQNVINALNAR
-368 LDPNVNKYLTNDE
+368 DPNIVTNYIIEKYGLKIE
-381 AREKLGLAPI
+381 AA
-391 DKTVSGGAQA
+391 
-401 VIDSINSLS
+401 
-410 PLVANKVLE
+410 
-419 SMSSDEIRALVGLVS
+419 EIGTPSA
-434 TTAPKVDA
+434 T
-442 NGAPVVIQETIINE
+442 VIQEEIQVNE
-456 ALKNLSG
+456 HLKNLTG
-463 RQRQGLDS
+463 RQRQNL
-471 IVRKFN
+471 FN
-477 KGDYNQEQALIHIKS
+477 IANKLKKGDYTADQALIMIKTG
-492 FGFSDEDSLKYLG
+492 FGLSDADALTFLG
-505 IVQDEIE
+505 IAQDEMNNE
-512 KENKIKVQ
+512 VVKVQ
-520 QSNDKEKRF
+520 QSSDKEKRF
-529 IEWATSRAIQ
+529 IEWATARAIQ

-591 KGNPYAKPEELA
+591 KGNPFAKPEELA
-603 KALNVDKDKVTTV
+603 KSLNVDKDKVTTV

-626 DTIGG
+626 DTLGG

-672 REFCR
+672 RDFCR
-677 KMVGLT
+677 KMVALT

-703 ENYTNEFG
+703 EDYTNEFG
-711 EDAWDFRGGFY
+711 EDAWNFRGGFY

>member
-126 HLDMGKIRLSADNC
+126 HLNMGKIRLSADNC

-332 VEQVA
+332 IEQVA
-337 FNEFIDKMFK
+337 FNKFIDKMFK
-347 RKTGLDVTFEVEQVQ
+347 LKTGLDITFEVEQVQ
-362 AIGLNW
+362 PIGKELPLENQNVINALNAR
-368 LDPNVNKYLTNDE
+368 DPNIVTNYIIEKYGLKIEAAEIGVPTATVVQEEIQVNE
-381 AREKLGLAPI
+381 H
-391 DKTVSGGAQA
+391 
-401 VIDSINSLS
+401 
-410 PLVANKVLE
+410 
-419 SMSSDEIRALVGLVS
+419 
-434 TTAPKVDA
+434 
-442 NGAPVVIQETIINE
+442 
-456 ALKNLSG
+456 LKNLTG
-463 RQRQGLDS
+463 RQRQNL
-471 IVRKFN
+471 FN
-477 KGDYNQEQALIHIKS
+477 IANKLKKGDYTADQALIMIKTG
-492 FGFSDEDSLKYLG
+492 FGLSDADALTFLG
-505 IVQDEIE
+505 IAQDEMNNE
-512 KENKIKVQ
+512 VVKVQ

>member
-24 KIDTAGEFIKWG
+24 KIDTAGEFVKWG

-332 VEQVA
+332 IEQVA
-337 FNEFIDKMFK
+337 FNKFIDKMFK
-347 RKTGLDVTFEVEQVQ
+347 LKTGLDITFEVEQVQ
-362 AIGLNW
+362 PIGKELPLENQNVINALNAR
-368 LDPNVNKYLTNDE
+368 DPNIVTNYIIEKYGLKIE
-381 AREKLGLAPI
+381 AA
-391 DKTVSGGAQA
+391 
-401 VIDSINSLS
+401 
-410 PLVANKVLE
+410 
-419 SMSSDEIRALVGLVS
+419 EIGVP
-434 TTAPKVDA
+434 TAT
-442 NGAPVVIQETIINE
+442 VIQEEVQVNE
-456 ALKNLSG
+456 HLKNLTG
-463 RQRQGLDS
+463 RQRQNL
-471 IVRKFN
+471 FN
-477 KGDYNQEQALIHIKS
+477 IANKLKKGDYTADQALIMIKTG
-492 FGFSDEDSLKYLG
+492 FGLSDADALTFLG
-505 IVQDEIE
+505 IAQDEMNNE
-512 KENKIKVQ
+512 VVKVK

-529 IEWATSRAIQ
+529 IEWATAKAIQ

-644 EDYETEIYT
+644 EEYDTEIYT

-691 KMKAKRLTYNEI
+691 KLKAKRLTYNEI

-722 NDGTE
+722 NNGTE

>member
-161 FYKDGFIGA
+161 FYKDGFIGS

-332 VEQVA
+332 IEQVA
-337 FNEFIDKMFK
+337 FNKFSDKMFK
-347 RKTGLDVTFEVEQVQ
+347 LKTGLDITFEVEQVQ
-362 AIGLNW
+362 PIGKELPLENQNVINALNAR
-368 LDPNVNKYLTNDE
+368 DPNIVTNYIIEKYGLKIE
-381 AREKLGLAPI
+381 AA
-391 DKTVSGGAQA
+391 
-401 VIDSINSLS
+401 
-410 PLVANKVLE
+410 
-419 SMSSDEIRALVGLVS
+419 EIGVP
-434 TTAPKVDA
+434 TAT
-442 NGAPVVIQETIINE
+442 VIQEEVQVNE
-456 ALKNLSG
+456 HLKNLTG
-463 RQRQGLDS
+463 RQRQNL
-471 IVRKFN
+471 FN
-477 KGDYNQEQALIHIKS
+477 IANKLKKGDYTADQALIMIKTG
-492 FGFSDEDSLKYLG
+492 FGLSDADALTILG
-505 IVQDEIE
+505 IAQDEMNNE
-512 KENKIKVQ
+512 VVKVQ

-529 IEWATSRAIQ
+529 IEWVKANAVDV
-539 IDDEDEIIDIEYV
+539 DDDDEIIDLEYV

-565 SKQKLY
+565 AKQKLY
-571 TANRFQLSETDLR
+571 TTNRLQLSVTDLR
-584 NGILNQL
+584 NAILNQF
-591 KGNPYAKPEELA
+591 KGNPFVKPEELA
-603 KALNVDKDKVTTV
+603 KALNVDIEKINTQINW
-616 LEWLAAKKLI
+616 LEKKKLGSFLDGI
-626 DTIGG
+626 
-631 LFTPTEKGLDKDT
+631 FTPTDKGLDKDT

-664 GSKLISTS
+664 GPKRLPTT
-672 REFCR
+672 REFCLQ
-677 KMVGLT
+677 MMIET
-683 SGTELVDG
+683 SGRETVDG
-691 KMKAKRLTYNEI
+691 KNVARRLTYEQI
-703 ENYTNEFG
+703 DAFTNEFG
-711 EDAWDFRGGFY
+711 ESAWDFRGGFY
-722 NDGTE
+722 NNGNE

>member
-161 FYKDGFIGA
+161 FYKDGFIGS

-332 VEQVA
+332 IEQVA
-337 FNEFIDKMFK
+337 FNKFIDKMFK
-347 RKTGLDVTFEVEQVQ
+347 LKTGLDITFEVEQVQ
-362 AIGLNW
+362 PIGKELPLENQNVINALNAR
-368 LDPNVNKYLTNDE
+368 DPNIVTNYIIEKYGLKIE
-381 AREKLGLAPI
+381 AA
-391 DKTVSGGAQA
+391 
-401 VIDSINSLS
+401 
-410 PLVANKVLE
+410 
-419 SMSSDEIRALVGLVS
+419 EIGVP
-434 TTAPKVDA
+434 TAT
-442 NGAPVVIQETIINE
+442 VIQEEVQVNE
-456 ALKNLSG
+456 HLKNLTG
-463 RQRQGLDS
+463 RQRQNL
-471 IVRKFN
+471 FN
-477 KGDYNQEQALIHIKS
+477 IANKLKKGDYTADQALIMIKTG
-492 FGFSDEDSLKYLG
+492 FGLSDADALTFLG
-505 IVQDEIE
+505 IAQDEMNNE
-512 KENKIKVQ
+512 VVKVQ
-520 QSNDKEKRF
+520 QSADKEKRF
-529 IEWATSRAIQ
+529 IEWVKANAVDV
-539 IDDEDEIIDIEYV
+539 DDDDEIIDLEYV

-571 TANRFQLSETDLR
+571 TTNRLQLSVTDLR
-584 NGILNQL
+584 NAILNQF
-591 KGNPYAKPEELA
+591 KGNPFAKPEELA
-603 KALNVDKDKVTTV
+603 KSLNVDIEKINNEIT
-616 LEWLAAKKLI
+616 WLKEKKLGSFL
-626 DTIGG
+626 DGV
-631 LFTPTEKGLDKDT
+631 FTPTQKGLDKDT
-644 EDYETEIYT
+644 EDYDTEIYT
-653 VYKYDKRPDVS
+653 VYKYDKRPDVK
-664 GSKLISTS
+664 GPKRLPTT
-672 REFCR
+672 REFCLQ
-677 KMVGLT
+677 MMIET
-683 SGTELVDG
+683 SGRETVDG
-691 KMKAKRLTYNEI
+691 KNVARRLTYEQI
-703 ENYTNEFG
+703 DAFTNEFG
-711 EDAWDFRGGFY
+711 ESAWDFRGGFY
-722 NDGTE
+722 NNGTE

>member
-1 MAKKE
+1 MAKKLE
-6 IYNDIITIKMDV
+6 VYNDIITIKMDV

-24 KIDTAGEFIKWG
+24 KIDTAGEFVKWG

-51 HPEHAAIVK
+51 HPEHAAILK
-60 GKSRYLSGLK
+60 GKARYLSGLK

-161 FYKDGFIGA
+161 FYKEGFIGA

-302 VLFKIKTEGTL
+302 ILFKIKTEGTL

-332 VEQVA
+332 IEQVA
-337 FNEFIDKMFK
+337 FNKFIDKMFK
-347 RKTGLDVTFEVEQVQ
+347 LKTGLDITFEVEQVQ
-362 AIGLNW
+362 PIGKELPLENQNVINALNLRDPNIVTNYIIEKYGLKIEAAEIGL
-368 LDPNVNKYLTNDE
+368 P
-381 AREKLGLAPI
+381 
-391 DKTVSGGAQA
+391 
-401 VIDSINSLS
+401 
-410 PLVANKVLE
+410 
-419 SMSSDEIRALVGLVS
+419 
-434 TTAPKVDA
+434 TAT
-442 NGAPVVIQETIINE
+442 VIQEEIQVNE
-456 ALKNLSG
+456 HLKNLTG
-463 RQRQGLDS
+463 RQRQNL
-471 IVRKFN
+471 FN
-477 KGDYNQEQALIHIKS
+477 IANKLKKGDYTADQALIMIKTG
-492 FGFSDEDSLKYLG
+492 FGLSDADALTFLG
-505 IVQDEIE
+505 IAQDEMNNE
-512 KENKIKVQ
+512 VVKVQ
-520 QSNDKEKRF
+520 QSADKEKRF
-529 IEWATSRAIQ
+529 IEWVKANAVDV
-539 IDDEDEIIDIEYV
+539 DDDDEIIDLEYV
-552 NFKDSKQVLKFEL
+552 NFKDSKQVLRFEL

-571 TANRFQLSETDLR
+571 TTNRLQLSVTDLR
-584 NGILNQL
+584 NAILNQF
-591 KGNPYAKPEELA
+591 KGNPFAKPEELA
-603 KALNVDKDKVTTV
+603 KALNVDIEKINNEIT
-616 LEWLAAKKLI
+616 WLKEKKLGSFLDGI
-626 DTIGG
+626 
-631 LFTPTEKGLDKDT
+631 FTPTQKGLDKDT
-644 EDYETEIYT
+644 EDYDTEIYT

-664 GSKLISTS
+664 GPKRLPTT
-672 REFCR
+672 REFCLQ
-677 KMVGLT
+677 MMIET
-683 SGTELVDG
+683 SGRETVDG
-691 KMKAKRLTYNEI
+691 KNVARRLTYEQI
-703 ENYTNEFG
+703 DAFTNEFG
-711 EDAWDFRGGFY
+711 ESAWDFRGGFY

-741 IKRKKK
+741 VKRKKK

>member
-1 MAKKE
+1 MARKLE
-6 IYNDIITIKMDV
+6 VYNDIITIKMDV

-60 GKSRYLSGLK
+60 GKARYLSGLK

-126 HLDMGKIRLSADNC
+126 HLDLGKIRLSADNC

-161 FYKDGFIGA
+161 FYKEGFIGA

-264 DGKGAEVVNVT
+264 YGKGAEVVNVT

-332 VEQVA
+332 IEQVA
-337 FNEFIDKMFK
+337 FNKFIDKMFK
-347 RKTGLDVTFEVEQVQ
+347 LKTGLDITFEVEQVQ
-362 AIGLNW
+362 PIGKELPLENQNVINALNAR
-368 LDPNVNKYLTNDE
+368 DPNIVTNYIIEKYGLKIE
-381 AREKLGLAPI
+381 AA
-391 DKTVSGGAQA
+391 
-401 VIDSINSLS
+401 
-410 PLVANKVLE
+410 
-419 SMSSDEIRALVGLVS
+419 EIGTPSA
-434 TTAPKVDA
+434 T
-442 NGAPVVIQETIINE
+442 VIQEEIQVNE
-456 ALKNLSG
+456 HLKNLTG
-463 RQRQGLDS
+463 RQRQNL
-471 IVRKFN
+471 FN
-477 KGDYNQEQALIHIKS
+477 IANKLKKGDYTADQALIMIKTG
-492 FGFSDEDSLKYLG
+492 FGLSDADALTFLG
-505 IVQDEIE
+505 IAQDEMNNE
-512 KENKIKVQ
+512 VVKVQ

-529 IEWATSRAIQ
+529 IEWATARAIQ

-565 SKQKLY
+565 AKQKLY

-591 KGNPYAKPEELA
+591 KGNPFAKPEELA

-626 DTIGG
+626 DTLGG

-644 EDYETEIYT
+644 ADYETEIYT
-653 VYKYDKRPDVS
+653 VYRYDKRPDVS

-672 REFCR
+672 RDFCR
-677 KMVGLT
+677 KMVALT

-703 ENYTNEFG
+703 EDYTNEFG
-711 EDAWDFRGGFY
+711 EDAWNFRGGFY

>member
-332 VEQVA
+332 IEQVA
-337 FNEFIDKMFK
+337 FNKFIDKMFK
-347 RKTGLDVTFEVEQVQ
+347 LKTGLDITFEVEQVQ
-362 AIGLNW
+362 PIGKELPLENQNVINALNAR
-368 LDPNVNKYLTNDE
+368 DPNIVTNYIIEKYGLKIEAAEIGVPTATVVQEEIQVNE
-381 AREKLGLAPI
+381 H
-391 DKTVSGGAQA
+391 
-401 VIDSINSLS
+401 
-410 PLVANKVLE
+410 
-419 SMSSDEIRALVGLVS
+419 
-434 TTAPKVDA
+434 
-442 NGAPVVIQETIINE
+442 
-456 ALKNLSG
+456 LKNLTG
-463 RQRQGLDS
+463 RQRQNL
-471 IVRKFN
+471 FN
-477 KGDYNQEQALIHIKS
+477 IANKLKKGDYTADQALIMIKTG
-492 FGFSDEDSLKYLG
+492 FGLSDADALTFLG
-505 IVQDEIE
+505 IAQDEMNNE
-512 KENKIKVQ
+512 VVKVQ

>member
-332 VEQVA
+332 IEQVA
-337 FNEFIDKMFK
+337 FNKFIDKMFK
-347 RKTGLDVTFEVEQVQ
+347 LKTGLDITFEVEQVQ
-362 AIGLNW
+362 PIGKELPLENQNVINALNAR
-368 LDPNVNKYLTNDE
+368 DPNIVTNYIIEKYGLKIE
-381 AREKLGLAPI
+381 AA
-391 DKTVSGGAQA
+391 
-401 VIDSINSLS
+401 
-410 PLVANKVLE
+410 
-419 SMSSDEIRALVGLVS
+419 EIGVP
-434 TTAPKVDA
+434 TAT
-442 NGAPVVIQETIINE
+442 VIQEEVQVNE
-456 ALKNLSG
+456 HLKNLTG
-463 RQRQGLDS
+463 RQRQNL
-471 IVRKFN
+471 FN
-477 KGDYNQEQALIHIKS
+477 IANKLKKGDYTADQALIMIKTG
-492 FGFSDEDSLKYLG
+492 FGLSDADALTFLG
-505 IVQDEIE
+505 IAQDEMNNE
-512 KENKIKVQ
+512 VVKVQ
-520 QSNDKEKRF
+520 QSNEKEKRF

-591 KGNPYAKPEELA
+591 KGNPFAKPEELA

-626 DTIGG
+626 DTLGG
-631 LFTPTEKGLDKDT
+631 LLTPTEKGLDKDT

-672 REFCR
+672 RDFCR
-677 KMVGLT
+677 KMVRLT

-711 EDAWDFRGGFY
+711 EDAWNFRGGFY

>member
-1 MAKKE
+1 MAKKLE
-6 IYNDIITIKMDV
+6 VYNDIITIKMDV

-60 GKSRYLSGLK
+60 GKARYLSGLK

-161 FYKDGFIGA
+161 FYKEGFIGA

-332 VEQVA
+332 IEQVA
-337 FNEFIDKMFK
+337 FNKFIDKMFK
-347 RKTGLDVTFEVEQVQ
+347 LKTGLDITFEVEQVQ
-362 AIGLNW
+362 PIGKELPLENQNVINALNARDPNIVTNYIIEKYGLKIEAAEIGL
-368 LDPNVNKYLTNDE
+368 PSATVVQEEIQVNE
-381 AREKLGLAPI
+381 H
-391 DKTVSGGAQA
+391 
-401 VIDSINSLS
+401 
-410 PLVANKVLE
+410 
-419 SMSSDEIRALVGLVS
+419 
-434 TTAPKVDA
+434 
-442 NGAPVVIQETIINE
+442 
-456 ALKNLSG
+456 LKNLTG
-463 RQRQGLDS
+463 RQRQNL
-471 IVRKFN
+471 FN
-477 KGDYNQEQALIHIKS
+477 IANKLKKGDYTADQALIMIKTG
-492 FGFSDEDSLKYLG
+492 FGLSDADALTFLG
-505 IVQDEIE
+505 IAQDEMNNE
-512 KENKIKVQ
+512 VVKVQ

-529 IEWATSRAIQ
+529 IEWATARAIQ

-565 SKQKLY
+565 AKQKLY

-591 KGNPYAKPEELA
+591 KGNPFAKPEELA

-626 DTIGG
+626 DTLGG

-644 EDYETEIYT
+644 ADYETEIYT
-653 VYKYDKRPDVS
+653 VYRYDKRPDVS

-672 REFCR
+672 RDFCR

-703 ENYTNEFG
+703 EDYTNEFG
-711 EDAWDFRGGFY
+711 EDAWNFRGGFY
-722 NDGTE
+722 NNGTE

>member
-80 QQFLAKANRFDSWYE
+80 QQFLAKANRFDTWYE

-332 VEQVA
+332 IEQVA
-337 FNEFIDKMFK
+337 FNKFIDKMFK
-347 RKTGLDVTFEVEQVQ
+347 LKTGLDITFEVEQVQ
-362 AIGLNW
+362 PIGKELPLENQNVINALNAR
-368 LDPNVNKYLTNDE
+368 DPNIVTNYIIEKYGLKIE
-381 AREKLGLAPI
+381 AA
-391 DKTVSGGAQA
+391 
-401 VIDSINSLS
+401 
-410 PLVANKVLE
+410 
-419 SMSSDEIRALVGLVS
+419 EIGVP
-434 TTAPKVDA
+434 TAT
-442 NGAPVVIQETIINE
+442 VIQEEVQVNE
-456 ALKNLSG
+456 HLKNLTG
-463 RQRQGLDS
+463 RQRQNL
-471 IVRKFN
+471 FN
-477 KGDYNQEQALIHIKS
+477 IANKLKKGDYTADQALIMIKTG
-492 FGFSDEDSLKYLG
+492 FGLSDADALTFLG
-505 IVQDEIE
+505 IAQDEMNNE
-512 KENKIKVQ
+512 VVKVQ

-529 IEWATSRAIQ
+529 IEWATAKAIQ

-631 LFTPTEKGLDKDT
+631 IFTPTEKGLDKDT
-644 EDYETEIYT
+644 EEYDTEIYT

>member
-1 MAKKE
+1 MARKLE
-6 IYNDIITIKMDV
+6 VYNDIITIKMDV

-60 GKSRYLSGLK
+60 GKARYLSGLK

-126 HLDMGKIRLSADNC
+126 HLDLGKIRLSADNC

-161 FYKDGFIGA
+161 FYKEGFIGA

-332 VEQVA
+332 IEQVA
-337 FNEFIDKMFK
+337 FNKFIDKMFK
-347 RKTGLDVTFEVEQVQ
+347 LKTGLDITFEVEQVQ
-362 AIGLNW
+362 PIGKELPLENQNVINALNAR
-368 LDPNVNKYLTNDE
+368 DPNIVTNYIIEKYGLKIE
-381 AREKLGLAPI
+381 AA
-391 DKTVSGGAQA
+391 
-401 VIDSINSLS
+401 
-410 PLVANKVLE
+410 
-419 SMSSDEIRALVGLVS
+419 EIGTPSA
-434 TTAPKVDA
+434 T
-442 NGAPVVIQETIINE
+442 VIQEEIQVNE
-456 ALKNLSG
+456 HLKNLTG
-463 RQRQGLDS
+463 RQRQNL
-471 IVRKFN
+471 FN
-477 KGDYNQEQALIHIKS
+477 IANKLKKGDYTADQALIMIKTG
-492 FGFSDEDSLKYLG
+492 FGLSDADALTFLG
-505 IVQDEIE
+505 IAQDEMNNE
-512 KENKIKVQ
+512 VVKVQ

-529 IEWATSRAIQ
+529 IEWATARAIQ

-565 SKQKLY
+565 AKQKLY

-591 KGNPYAKPEELA
+591 KGNPFAKPEELA

-626 DTIGG
+626 DTLGG

-644 EDYETEIYT
+644 ADYETEIYT
-653 VYKYDKRPDVS
+653 VYRYDKRPDVS

-672 REFCR
+672 RDFCR
-677 KMVGLT
+677 KMVALT

-703 ENYTNEFG
+703 EDYTNEFG
-711 EDAWDFRGGFY
+711 EDAWNFRGGFY

>member
-332 VEQVA
+332 IEQVA
-337 FNEFIDKMFK
+337 FNKFIDKMFK
-347 RKTGLDVTFEVEQVQ
+347 LKTGLDITFEVEQVQ
-362 AIGLNW
+362 PIGKELPLENQNVINALNSR
-368 LDPNVNKYLTNDE
+368 DPNIVTNYIIEKYGLKIEAAEIGVPTATVVQEEVQVNE
-381 AREKLGLAPI
+381 H
-391 DKTVSGGAQA
+391 
-401 VIDSINSLS
+401 
-410 PLVANKVLE
+410 
-419 SMSSDEIRALVGLVS
+419 
-434 TTAPKVDA
+434 
-442 NGAPVVIQETIINE
+442 
-456 ALKNLSG
+456 LKNLTG
-463 RQRQGLDS
+463 RQRQNL
-471 IVRKFN
+471 FN
-477 KGDYNQEQALIHIKS
+477 IANKLKKGDYTADQALIMIKTG
-492 FGFSDEDSLKYLG
+492 FGLSDADALTFLG
-505 IVQDEIE
+505 IAQDEMNNE
-512 KENKIKVQ
+512 VVKVQ

-529 IEWATSRAIQ
+529 IEWVKANAVDV
-539 IDDEDEIIDIEYV
+539 DDDDEIIDLEYV

-571 TANRFQLSETDLR
+571 TTNRLQLSVTDLR
-584 NGILNQL
+584 NAILNQF
-591 KGNPYAKPEELA
+591 KGNPFVKPEELA
-603 KALNVDKDKVTTV
+603 KALNVDIEKINTEINW
-616 LEWLAAKKLI
+616 LEKKKLGSFLDGI
-626 DTIGG
+626 
-631 LFTPTEKGLDKDT
+631 FTPSDKGLDKDT

-664 GSKLISTS
+664 GPKRLPTT
-672 REFCR
+672 REFCLQ
-677 KMVGLT
+677 MMIET
-683 SGTELVDG
+683 SGRETVDG
-691 KMKAKRLTYNEI
+691 KNVARRLTYEQI
-703 ENYTNEFG
+703 DAFTNEFG
-711 EDAWDFRGGFY
+711 ESAWDFRGGFY
-722 NDGTE
+722 NNGTE

>member
-1 MAKKE
+1 MAKKLE
-6 IYNDIITIKMDV
+6 VYNDIITIKMDV

-24 KIDTAGEFIKWG
+24 KIDTAGEFVKWG

-51 HPEHAAIVK
+51 HPEHAAILK
-60 GKSRYLSGLK
+60 GKARYLSGLK

-126 HLDMGKIRLSADNC
+126 HLDMGKLRLSADNC

-302 VLFKIKTEGTL
+302 ILFKIKTEGTL

-332 VEQVA
+332 IEQVA
-337 FNEFIDKMFK
+337 FNKFIDKMFK
-347 RKTGLDVTFEVEQVQ
+347 LKTGLDITFEVEQVQ
-362 AIGLNW
+362 PIGKELPLENQNVINALN
-368 LDPNVNKYLTNDE
+368 LRDPNIVTNYIIEKYGLKIE
-381 AREKLGLAPI
+381 AA
-391 DKTVSGGAQA
+391 
-401 VIDSINSLS
+401 
-410 PLVANKVLE
+410 
-419 SMSSDEIRALVGLVS
+419 EIGTPSA
-434 TTAPKVDA
+434 T
-442 NGAPVVIQETIINE
+442 VIQEEIQVNE
-456 ALKNLSG
+456 HLKNLTG
-463 RQRQGLDS
+463 RQRQNL
-471 IVRKFN
+471 FN
-477 KGDYNQEQALIHIKS
+477 IANKLKKGDYTADQALIMIKTG
-492 FGFSDEDSLKYLG
+492 FGLSDADALTFLG
-505 IVQDEIE
+505 IAQEEMNNEVV
-512 KENKIKVQ
+512 KVQ
-520 QSNDKEKRF
+520 QSADKEKRF
-529 IEWATSRAIQ
+529 IEWVKANAVDV
-539 IDDEDEIIDIEYV
+539 DDDDEIIDLEYV
-552 NFKDSKQVLKFEL
+552 NFKDSKQVLRFEL

-571 TANRFQLSETDLR
+571 TTNRLQLSVTDLR
-584 NGILNQL
+584 NAILNQF
-591 KGNPYAKPEELA
+591 KGNPFAKPEELA
-603 KALNVDKDKVTTV
+603 KALNVDIEKINTEITW
-616 LEWLAAKKLI
+616 LEKKKLGSFLDGI
-626 DTIGG
+626 
-631 LFTPTEKGLDKDT
+631 FTPTEKGLDKDT
-644 EDYETEIYT
+644 EDYDTEIYT

-664 GSKLISTS
+664 GPKRLPTT
-672 REFCR
+672 REFCLQ
-677 KMVGLT
+677 MMIET
-683 SGTELVDG
+683 SGRETVDG
-691 KMKAKRLTYNEI
+691 KNVARRLTYEQI
-703 ENYTNEFG
+703 DAFTNEFG
-711 EDAWDFRGGFY
+711 ESAWDFRGGFY

>member
-161 FYKDGFIGA
+161 FYKDGFIGS

-332 VEQVA
+332 IEQVA
-337 FNEFIDKMFK
+337 FNKFIDKMFK
-347 RKTGLDVTFEVEQVQ
+347 LKTGLDITFEVEQVQ
-362 AIGLNW
+362 PIGKELPLENQNVINALNAR
-368 LDPNVNKYLTNDE
+368 DPNIVTNYIIEKYGLKIE
-381 AREKLGLAPI
+381 AA
-391 DKTVSGGAQA
+391 
-401 VIDSINSLS
+401 
-410 PLVANKVLE
+410 
-419 SMSSDEIRALVGLVS
+419 EIGVPSA
-434 TTAPKVDA
+434 T
-442 NGAPVVIQETIINE
+442 VIQEEVQVNE
-456 ALKNLSG
+456 HLKNLTG
-463 RQRQGLDS
+463 RQRQNL
-471 IVRKFN
+471 FN
-477 KGDYNQEQALIHIKS
+477 IANKLKKGDYTADQALIMIKTG
-492 FGFSDEDSLKYLG
+492 FGLSDADALTFLG
-505 IVQDEIE
+505 IAQDEINNE
-512 KENKIKVQ
+512 VVKVQ

-529 IEWATSRAIQ
+529 IEWATARAIQ

-571 TANRFQLSETDLR
+571 TANRFALSDTDLK

-591 KGNPYAKPEELA
+591 KGNPFAKPEELA
-603 KALNVDKDKVTTV
+603 KAMNVDKDKVTTI

-631 LFTPTEKGLDKDT
+631 LFTPTDKGLDKDT

-683 SGTELVDG
+683 TGTELVDG
-691 KMKAKRLTYNEI
+691 KTKAKRLTYNEI

-711 EDAWDFRGGFY
+711 EDAWNFRGGFY

>member
-1 MAKKE
+1 MAKKLE
-6 IYNDIITIKMDV
+6 VYNDIITIKMDV

-24 KIDTAGEFIKWG
+24 KIDTAGEFVKWG

-51 HPEHAAIVK
+51 HPEHAAILK
-60 GKSRYLSGLK
+60 GKARYLSGLK

-332 VEQVA
+332 IEQVA
-337 FNEFIDKMFK
+337 FNKFIDKMFK
-347 RKTGLDVTFEVEQVQ
+347 LKTGLDITFEVEQVQ
-362 AIGLNW
+362 PIGKELPLENQNVINALNAR
-368 LDPNVNKYLTNDE
+368 DPNIVTNYIIEKYGLKIEAAEIGTPSATVVQEEIQVNE
-381 AREKLGLAPI
+381 H
-391 DKTVSGGAQA
+391 
-401 VIDSINSLS
+401 
-410 PLVANKVLE
+410 
-419 SMSSDEIRALVGLVS
+419 
-434 TTAPKVDA
+434 
-442 NGAPVVIQETIINE
+442 
-456 ALKNLSG
+456 LKNLTG
-463 RQRQGLDS
+463 RQRQNL
-471 IVRKFN
+471 FN
-477 KGDYNQEQALIHIKS
+477 IANKLKKGDYTADQALIMIKTG
-492 FGFSDEDSLKYLG
+492 FGLSDADALTFLG
-505 IVQDEIE
+505 IAQDEMNNE
-512 KENKIKVQ
+512 VVKVQ
-520 QSNDKEKRF
+520 QSADKEKRF
-529 IEWATSRAIQ
+529 IEWVKANAVDV
-539 IDDEDEIIDIEYV
+539 DDDDEIIDLEYV
-552 NFKDSKQVLKFEL
+552 NFKDSKQVLRFEL

-571 TANRFQLSETDLR
+571 TTNRLQLSVTDLR
-584 NGILNQL
+584 NAILNQF
-591 KGNPYAKPEELA
+591 KGNPFAKPEELA
-603 KALNVDKDKVTTV
+603 KSLNVDIEKINTEIT
-616 LEWLAAKKLI
+616 WLKEKKLGSFLDGI
-626 DTIGG
+626 
-631 LFTPTEKGLDKDT
+631 FTPTEKGLDKDT
-644 EDYETEIYT
+644 EDYDTEIYT

-664 GSKLISTS
+664 GPKRLPTT
-672 REFCR
+672 REFCLQ
-677 KMVGLT
+677 MMIET
-683 SGTELVDG
+683 SGRETVDG
-691 KMKAKRLTYNEI
+691 KNVARRLTYEQI
-703 ENYTNEFG
+703 DAFTNEFG
-711 EDAWDFRGGFY
+711 ESAWDFRGGFY
-722 NDGTE
+722 NNGTE

-741 IKRKKK
+741 VKRKKK

>member
-1 MAKKE
+1 MAKKLE
-6 IYNDIITIKMDV
+6 VYNDIITIKMDV

-24 KIDTAGEFIKWG
+24 KIDTAGEFVKWG

-51 HPEHAAIVK
+51 HPEHAAILK
-60 GKSRYLSGLK
+60 GKARYLSGLK

-126 HLDMGKIRLSADNC
+126 HLDMGKLRLSADNC

-332 VEQVA
+332 IEQVA
-337 FNEFIDKMFK
+337 FNKFIDKMFK
-347 RKTGLDVTFEVEQVQ
+347 LKTGLDITFEVEQVQ
-362 AIGLNW
+362 PIGKELPLENQNVINALN
-368 LDPNVNKYLTNDE
+368 LRDPNIVTNYIIEKYGLKIE
-381 AREKLGLAPI
+381 AA
-391 DKTVSGGAQA
+391 
-401 VIDSINSLS
+401 
-410 PLVANKVLE
+410 
-419 SMSSDEIRALVGLVS
+419 EIGTPSA
-434 TTAPKVDA
+434 T
-442 NGAPVVIQETIINE
+442 VIQEEIQVNE
-456 ALKNLSG
+456 HLKNLTG
-463 RQRQGLDS
+463 RQRQNL
-471 IVRKFN
+471 FN
-477 KGDYNQEQALIHIKS
+477 IANKLKKGDYTADQALIMIKTG
-492 FGFSDEDSLKYLG
+492 FGLSDADALTFLG
-505 IVQDEIE
+505 IAQEEMNNEVV
-512 KENKIKVQ
+512 KVQ
-520 QSNDKEKRF
+520 QSADKEKRF
-529 IEWATSRAIQ
+529 IEWVKANAVDV
-539 IDDEDEIIDIEYV
+539 DDDDEIIDLEYV
-552 NFKDSKQVLKFEL
+552 NFKDSKQVLRFEL

-571 TANRFQLSETDLR
+571 TTNRLQLSVTDLR
-584 NGILNQL
+584 NAILNQF
-591 KGNPYAKPEELA
+591 KGNPFAKPEELA
-603 KALNVDKDKVTTV
+603 KALNVDIEKINTEITW
-616 LEWLAAKKLI
+616 LEKKKLGSFLDGI
-626 DTIGG
+626 
-631 LFTPTEKGLDKDT
+631 FTPTEKGLDKDT
-644 EDYETEIYT
+644 EDYDTEIYT

-664 GSKLISTS
+664 GPKRLPTT
-672 REFCR
+672 REFCLQ
-677 KMVGLT
+677 MMIET
-683 SGTELVDG
+683 SGRETVDG
-691 KMKAKRLTYNEI
+691 KNVARRLTYEQI
-703 ENYTNEFG
+703 DAFTNEFG
-711 EDAWDFRGGFY
+711 ESAWDFRGGFY

>member
-1 MAKKE
+1 
-6 IYNDIITIKMDV
+6 MDV

-24 KIDTAGEFIKWG
+24 KIDTAGEFVKWG

-51 HPEHAAIVK
+51 HPEHAAILK
-60 GKSRYLSGLK
+60 GKARYLSGLK

-332 VEQVA
+332 IEQVA
-337 FNEFIDKMFK
+337 FNKFIDKMFK
-347 RKTGLDVTFEVEQVQ
+347 LKTGLDIKFEVEQVQ
-362 AIGLNW
+362 PIGKELPLENQNVINALNAR
-368 LDPNVNKYLTNDE
+368 DPNIVTNYIIEKYGLKIE
-381 AREKLGLAPI
+381 AA
-391 DKTVSGGAQA
+391 
-401 VIDSINSLS
+401 
-410 PLVANKVLE
+410 
-419 SMSSDEIRALVGLVS
+419 EIGTPSA
-434 TTAPKVDA
+434 T
-442 NGAPVVIQETIINE
+442 VIQEEIQVNE
-456 ALKNLSG
+456 HLKNLTG
-463 RQRQGLDS
+463 RQRQNL
-471 IVRKFN
+471 FN
-477 KGDYNQEQALIHIKS
+477 IANKLKKGDYTADQALIMIKTG
-492 FGFSDEDSLKYLG
+492 FGLSDADALTFLG
-505 IVQDEIE
+505 IAQEEINNE
-512 KENKIKVQ
+512 VVKVQ
-520 QSNDKEKRF
+520 QSADKEKRF
-529 IEWATSRAIQ
+529 IEWVKANAVDV
-539 IDDEDEIIDIEYV
+539 DDDDEIIDLEYV
-552 NFKDSKQVLKFEL
+552 NFKDSKQVLRFEL

-571 TANRFQLSETDLR
+571 TANRLQLSVTDLR
-584 NGILNQL
+584 NAILNQF
-591 KGNPYAKPEELA
+591 KGNPFAKPEELA
-603 KALNVDKDKVTTV
+603 KSLNVDIEKINNEIT
-616 LEWLAAKKLI
+616 WLKEKKLGSFLDGI
-626 DTIGG
+626 
-631 LFTPTEKGLDKDT
+631 FTPTQKGLDKDT
-644 EDYETEIYT
+644 EDYDTEIYT

-664 GSKLISTS
+664 GPKRLPTT
-672 REFCR
+672 REFCLQ
-677 KMVGLT
+677 MMIET
-683 SGTELVDG
+683 SGRETVDG
-691 KMKAKRLTYNEI
+691 KNVARRLTYEQI
-703 ENYTNEFG
+703 DAFTNEFG
-711 EDAWDFRGGFY
+711 ESAWDFRGGFY
-722 NDGTE
+722 NNGTE

>member
-1 MAKKE
+1 MAKKLE
-6 IYNDIITIKMDV
+6 VYNDIITIKMDV

-60 GKSRYLSGLK
+60 GKARYLSGLK

-161 FYKDGFIGA
+161 FYKEGFIGA

-332 VEQVA
+332 IEQVA
-337 FNEFIDKMFK
+337 FNKFIDKMFK
-347 RKTGLDVTFEVEQVQ
+347 LKTGLDITFEVEQVQ
-362 AIGLNW
+362 PIGKELPLENQNVINALNARDPNIVTNYIIEKYGLKIEAAKIGL
-368 LDPNVNKYLTNDE
+368 PSAT
-381 AREKLGLAPI
+381 
-391 DKTVSGGAQA
+391 
-401 VIDSINSLS
+401 
-410 PLVANKVLE
+410 
-419 SMSSDEIRALVGLVS
+419 
-434 TTAPKVDA
+434 
-442 NGAPVVIQETIINE
+442 VIQEEIQVNE
-456 ALKNLSG
+456 HLKNLTG
-463 RQRQGLDS
+463 RQRQNL
-471 IVRKFN
+471 FN
-477 KGDYNQEQALIHIKS
+477 IANKLKKGDYTADQALIMIKTG
-492 FGFSDEDSLKYLG
+492 FGLSDADALTFLG
-505 IVQDEIE
+505 IAQDEMNNE
-512 KENKIKVQ
+512 VVKVQ
-520 QSNDKEKRF
+520 QSSDKEKRF
-529 IEWATSRAIQ
+529 IEWATARAIQ

-591 KGNPYAKPEELA
+591 KGNPFAKPEELA

-631 LFTPTEKGLDKDT
+631 LFTPTEKGLDKNT

-672 REFCR
+672 RDFCR
-677 KMVGLT
+677 KMVALT

-703 ENYTNEFG
+703 EDYTNEFG
-711 EDAWDFRGGFY
+711 EDAWNFRGGFY

>member
-1 MAKKE
+1 MAKKLE
-6 IYNDIITIKMDV
+6 VYNDIITIKMDV

-24 KIDTAGEFIKWG
+24 KIDTAGEFVKWG

-51 HPEHAAIVK
+51 HPEHAAILK
-60 GKSRYLSGLK
+60 GKARYLSGLK

-161 FYKDGFIGA
+161 FYKEGFIGS

-332 VEQVA
+332 IEQVA
-337 FNEFIDKMFK
+337 FNKFIDKMFK
-347 RKTGLDVTFEVEQVQ
+347 LKTGLDITFEVEQVQ
-362 AIGLNW
+362 PIGKELPLENQNVINALN
-368 LDPNVNKYLTNDE
+368 LRDPNIVTNYIIEKYGLKIE
-381 AREKLGLAPI
+381 AA
-391 DKTVSGGAQA
+391 
-401 VIDSINSLS
+401 
-410 PLVANKVLE
+410 
-419 SMSSDEIRALVGLVS
+419 EIGTPSA
-434 TTAPKVDA
+434 T
-442 NGAPVVIQETIINE
+442 VIQEEIQVNE
-456 ALKNLSG
+456 HLKNLTG
-463 RQRQGLDS
+463 RQRQNL
-471 IVRKFN
+471 FN
-477 KGDYNQEQALIHIKS
+477 IANKLKKGDYTADQALIMIKTG
-492 FGFSDEDSLKYLG
+492 FGLSDADALTFLG
-505 IVQDEIE
+505 IAQDEMNNE
-512 KENKIKVQ
+512 VVKVQ
-520 QSNDKEKRF
+520 QSNERANLF
-529 IEWATSRAIQ
+529 LEWVRKNKIPINA
-539 IDDEDEIIDIEYV
+539 EDETIDVEYV
-552 NFKDSKQVLKFEL
+552 NFKDSTEVLKFEL

-571 TANRFQLSETDLR
+571 TANRFALSITDLR

-591 KGNPYAKPEELA
+591 KGNPFAKPEELA
-603 KALNVDKDKVTTV
+603 KSLNVDKDKVTTV

-626 DTIGG
+626 DTLGG
-631 LFTPTEKGLDKDT
+631 IFTPTEKGLDKDT
-644 EDYETEIYT
+644 EGYDTEIYT
-653 VYKYDKRPDVS
+653 VYRYVERPDAPAL
-664 GSKLISTS
+664 KTES
-672 REFCR
+672 RQWCIDMVNETEFY
-677 KMVGLT
+677 
-683 SGTELVDG
+683 
-691 KMKAKRLTYNEI
+691 ALTYEQIQERNNSE
-703 ENYTNEFG
+703 G
-711 EDAWDFRGGFY
+711 EDSWNYRGGFY
-722 NDGTE
+722 TNPNTGE
-727 TTPWCRHIWVGETR
+727 TTPWCRHIWVGETKV
-741 IKRKKK
+741 KRNKK

>member
-1 MAKKE
+1 MAKKLE
-6 IYNDIITIKMDV
+6 VYNDIITIKMDV

-24 KIDTAGEFIKWG
+24 KIDTAGEFVKWG

-51 HPEHAAIVK
+51 HPEHAAILK
-60 GKSRYLSGLK
+60 GKARYLSGLK

-170 SIYYSKDFTP
+170 SIYYSKDFIP

-332 VEQVA
+332 IEQVA
-337 FNEFIDKMFK
+337 FNKFIDKMFK
-347 RKTGLDVTFEVEQVQ
+347 LKTGLDITFEVEQVQ
-362 AIGLNW
+362 PIGKELPLENQNVINALNAR
-368 LDPNVNKYLTNDE
+368 DPNIVTNYIIEKYGLKIE
-381 AREKLGLAPI
+381 AA
-391 DKTVSGGAQA
+391 
-401 VIDSINSLS
+401 
-410 PLVANKVLE
+410 
-419 SMSSDEIRALVGLVS
+419 EIGTPSA
-434 TTAPKVDA
+434 T
-442 NGAPVVIQETIINE
+442 VIQEEIQVNE
-456 ALKNLSG
+456 HLKNLTG
-463 RQRQGLDS
+463 RQRQNL
-471 IVRKFN
+471 FN
-477 KGDYNQEQALIHIKS
+477 IANKLKKGDYTADQALIMIKTG
-492 FGFSDEDSLKYLG
+492 FGLSDADALTFLG
-505 IVQDEIE
+505 IAQEEMNNEVV
-512 KENKIKVQ
+512 KVQ
-520 QSNDKEKRF
+520 QSSDKEKRF
-529 IEWATSRAIQ
+529 IEWATARAIQ

-591 KGNPYAKPEELA
+591 KGNPFAKPEELA

-626 DTIGG
+626 DTLGG

-644 EDYETEIYT
+644 ADYETEIYT

-672 REFCR
+672 RDFCR
-677 KMVGLT
+677 KMVALT

-703 ENYTNEFG
+703 EDYTNEFG
-711 EDAWDFRGGFY
+711 EDAWNFRGGFY
-722 NDGTE
+722 NNGTE